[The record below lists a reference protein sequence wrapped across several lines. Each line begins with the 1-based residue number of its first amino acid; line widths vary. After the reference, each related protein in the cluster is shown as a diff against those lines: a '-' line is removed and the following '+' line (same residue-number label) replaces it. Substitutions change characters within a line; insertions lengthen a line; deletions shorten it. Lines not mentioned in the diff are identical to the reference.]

1 MYVLSKQMQDT
12 KVHRYSLVH
21 WEDLVDSAQAAD
33 MQLYQPMIIKEGKL
47 QYKATGSFLT
57 GSYWKD
63 AFFMLRNDTFYR
75 FGHRKDKDPELAMQ
89 LR

>member
-1 MYVLSKQMQDT
+1 MQDT
-12 KVHRYSLVH
+12 KVQLYSLIH
-21 WEDLVDSAQAAD
+21 WEDLVDSATDAD

-47 QYKATGSFLT
+47 QFKTAGSFLV

-63 AFFMLRNDTFYR
+63 GYFMLRNDTFYR